1 LNLKIAD
8 NLGYILILCYNIA
21 KMLLI
26 VRAKIDPE
34 TLKKV
39 AEDLKGYIKIVVD
52 VRRKILAAGG
62 EKHVDGERL
71 LLEDGS
77 HREDLWGA
85 GLDLETGEMDFDS
98 LINLRP
104 MQNRSREIL
113 DEAIRKRAAA
123 VIESLL
129 KD

>member
-1 LNLKIAD
+1 
-8 NLGYILILCYNIA
+8 
-21 KMLLI
+21 MLLI
-26 VRAKIDPE
+26 VRAKIDSE
-34 TLKKV
+34 TREKI

-77 HREDLWGA
+77 LQEDLWGA

-104 MQNRSREIL
+104 MKNKSREIL
-113 DEAIRKRAAA
+113 DEEIRKKVAT

>member
-1 LNLKIAD
+1 
-8 NLGYILILCYNIA
+8 
-21 KMLLI
+21 MLLI
-26 VRAKIDPE
+26 VRAKIDSE
-34 TLKKV
+34 TRKKV
-39 AEDLKGYIKIVVD
+39 AEDLKGYIKVVVD

-62 EKHVDGERL
+62 EKHIDGERL

-77 HREDLWGA
+77 LQEDLWGA

-113 DEAIRKRAAA
+113 DEEIREKAAA
-123 VIESLL
+123 VIQSLL

>member
-1 LNLKIAD
+1 
-8 NLGYILILCYNIA
+8 
-21 KMLLI
+21 MLLI
-26 VRAKIDPE
+26 IRAKIDSE
-34 TLKKV
+34 TRKKI
-39 AEDLKGYIKIVVD
+39 AEDLKGYIKVVVD
-52 VRRKILAAGG
+52 IRRKILAAGG

-77 HREDLWGA
+77 RQEDLWGA
-85 GLDLETGEMDFDS
+85 ALDLETGEMDFDS

-113 DEAIRKRAAA
+113 DEEIRKIVAA
-123 VIESLL
+123 VVESLL

>member
-1 LNLKIAD
+1 
-8 NLGYILILCYNIA
+8 
-21 KMLLI
+21 MLLI
-26 VRAKIDPE
+26 LRAKIDSE
-34 TLKKV
+34 TRKKI

-52 VRRKILAAGG
+52 VRRKVLTAGG

-77 HREDLWGA
+77 LQEDLWGA

-104 MQNRSREIL
+104 MKNRSREIL
-113 DEAIRKRAAA
+113 DEEIRRKVAT

>member
-1 LNLKIAD
+1 
-8 NLGYILILCYNIA
+8 
-21 KMLLI
+21 MLLI
-26 VRAKIDPE
+26 IRAKIDPE
-34 TLKKV
+34 TLKKI

-52 VRRKILAAGG
+52 VRRKVLAAGG

-77 HREDLWGA
+77 RQEDLWGA

-113 DEAIRKRAAA
+113 DGEIRKKAASL
-123 VIESLL
+123 IESLL
-129 KD
+129 KG

>member
-1 LNLKIAD
+1 
-8 NLGYILILCYNIA
+8 
-21 KMLLI
+21 MLLI
-26 VRAKIDPE
+26 VRDKIDPE
-34 TLKKV
+34 TRKKI

-52 VRRKILAAGG
+52 VRRGILAAGG

-77 HREDLWGA
+77 RQEDLWGA

-104 MQNRSREIL
+104 TQNRSREIL
-113 DEAIRKRAAA
+113 DEEIRKKA
-123 VIESLL
+123 ESLIQSL
-129 KD
+129 LMD

>member
-1 LNLKIAD
+1 
-8 NLGYILILCYNIA
+8 
-21 KMLLI
+21 MLLI
-26 VRAKIDPE
+26 VRAKIDSE
-34 TLKKV
+34 SRKKI
-39 AEDLKGYIKIVVD
+39 AEDFKGYIKVVVD
-52 VRRKILAAGG
+52 IRRKILAAGG

-77 HREDLWGA
+77 LQEDLWGG

-113 DEAIRKRAAA
+113 NEEIRKKVTT
-123 VIESLL
+123 VIQSLL

>member
-1 LNLKIAD
+1 
-8 NLGYILILCYNIA
+8 
-21 KMLLI
+21 MLLI
-26 VRAKIDPE
+26 VRAKIDSQ
-34 TLKKV
+34 TLKKI
-39 AEDLKGYIKIVVD
+39 AEDLKGYIKVVVD
-52 VRRKILAAGG
+52 VRSKILAAGG

-77 HREDLWGA
+77 LQEDLWGA

-113 DEAIRKRAAA
+113 DEEIRKKATA
-123 VIESLL
+123 IIQSLL

>member
-1 LNLKIAD
+1 MRGIPF
-8 NLGYILILCYNIA
+8 LILCYNIT

-26 VRAKIDPE
+26 ARAKIDSE
-34 TLKKV
+34 TRKKI
-39 AEDLKGYIKIVVD
+39 AEDLKGYIKIVAD
-52 VRRKILAAGG
+52 VRRKVLAVGG

-77 HREDLWGA
+77 RQEDLWGA

-104 MQNRSREIL
+104 MRNRSREIL
-113 DEAIRKRAAA
+113 DEEIRKIVAAL
-123 VIESLL
+123 IKSLL

>member
-1 LNLKIAD
+1 
-8 NLGYILILCYNIA
+8 
-21 KMLLI
+21 MLLI
-26 VRAKIDPE
+26 VRTKIDSE
-34 TLKKV
+34 TRKKI
-39 AEDLKGYIKIVVD
+39 AEDLKGYIKVVVD

-77 HREDLWGA
+77 LQEDLWGA
-85 GLDLETGEMDFDS
+85 GLDLETGELDFDS

-104 MQNRSREIL
+104 IQNRSREIL
-113 DEAIRKRAAA
+113 DEETRKKVAT
-123 VIESLL
+123 VIESLF

>member
-1 LNLKIAD
+1 M
-8 NLGYILILCYNIA
+8 ILIL
-21 KMLLI
+21 
-26 VRAKIDPE
+26 RTKIDSE
-34 TLKKV
+34 TRKKI
-39 AEDLKGYIKIVVD
+39 AEDLKGYIKVVVD
-52 VRRKILAAGG
+52 IRRKILAAGG

-77 HREDLWGA
+77 LQEDLWGG

-113 DEAIRKRAAA
+113 DEEIRKKVAT

>member
-1 LNLKIAD
+1 
-8 NLGYILILCYNIA
+8 
-21 KMLLI
+21 MLLI
-26 VRAKIDPE
+26 IRAKIDSQ
-34 TLKKV
+34 TRQKI
-39 AEDLKGYIKIVVD
+39 AEDLKGYIKVVVD

-77 HREDLWGA
+77 RQEDLWGA
-85 GLDLETGEMDFDS
+85 GLDLETGEIDFDS

-104 MQNRSREIL
+104 TQNRSREIL
-113 DEAIRKRAAA
+113 DERIRKETASL
-123 VIESLL
+123 IESLL

>member
-1 LNLKIAD
+1 
-8 NLGYILILCYNIA
+8 
-21 KMLLI
+21 MLLI

-34 TLKKV
+34 TRKKI
-39 AEDLKGYIKIVVD
+39 AEDLKGYIKIVAD
-52 VRRKILAAGG
+52 VRRKILTAGG
-62 EKHVDGERL
+62 EKHADGERL

-77 HREDLWGA
+77 RQEDLWGA

-104 MQNRSREIL
+104 TQNRSREIL
-113 DEAIRKRAAA
+113 DEEIRKKAAEL
-123 VIESLL
+123 IESLL

>member
-1 LNLKIAD
+1 
-8 NLGYILILCYNIA
+8 
-21 KMLLI
+21 MLLI
-26 VRAKIDPE
+26 VRAKIDAE
-34 TLKKV
+34 TRKKI
-39 AEDLKGYIKIVVD
+39 AEDLKGYIKVVVD

-77 HREDLWGA
+77 LQEDLWGA
-85 GLDLETGEMDFDS
+85 GLDLETGETDFDS

-104 MQNRSREIL
+104 IQNRSREIL
-113 DEAIRKRAAA
+113 DEETRKKVAT
-123 VIESLL
+123 VIESLF

>member
-1 LNLKIAD
+1 
-8 NLGYILILCYNIA
+8 
-21 KMLLI
+21 MLLS
-26 VRAKIDPE
+26 VRTKIDPQ
-34 TLKKV
+34 TLKKI

-52 VRRKILAAGG
+52 VGRKILAAGG

-77 HREDLWGA
+77 LQEDLWGA
-85 GLDLETGEMDFDS
+85 GLDLETGELDFDS

-104 MQNRSREIL
+104 IENRSREIL
-113 DEAIRKRAAA
+113 DEETRKKVAT
-123 VIESLL
+123 VIESLF

>member
-1 LNLKIAD
+1 
-8 NLGYILILCYNIA
+8 
-21 KMLLI
+21 MLLI
-26 VRAKIDPE
+26 VRTKIDPQ
-34 TLKKV
+34 TLKKI

-77 HREDLWGA
+77 RQEDLWGA

-104 MQNRSREIL
+104 TQNRSREIL
-113 DEAIRKRAAA
+113 DEEIRKIAAE
-123 VIESLL
+123 VIQSLL

>member
-1 LNLKIAD
+1 
-8 NLGYILILCYNIA
+8 
-21 KMLLI
+21 MLLI
-26 VRAKIDPE
+26 VRTKIDPE
-34 TLKKV
+34 TLKKI

-52 VRRKILAAGG
+52 IRRKILAAGG
-62 EKHVDGERL
+62 EKHIDGERL

-77 HREDLWGA
+77 RQEDLWGA

-104 MQNRSREIL
+104 THNRSREIL
-113 DEAIRKRAAA
+113 DEEIRKKAAA
-123 VIESLL
+123 LIESLL